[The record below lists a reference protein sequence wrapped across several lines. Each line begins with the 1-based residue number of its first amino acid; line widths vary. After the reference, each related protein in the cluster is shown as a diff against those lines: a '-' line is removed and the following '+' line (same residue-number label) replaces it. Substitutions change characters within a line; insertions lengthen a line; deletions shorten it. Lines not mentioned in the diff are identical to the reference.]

1 VLRNNKY
8 PTTDGYKFHNHVVK
22 YFQYM
27 ISDRMGIEILI
38 SGFFLRLDSNKSFL
52 KADGERPH
60 LPISYK

>member
-1 VLRNNKY
+1 
-8 PTTDGYKFHNHVVK
+8 
-22 YFQYM
+22 M